1 MNDQF
6 ALANKVARP
15 GKRFL
20 AALADLFI
28 LFILASGI
36 YSILVYPL
44 MEKLPHYQELFT
56 EQENRINDCRQMYI
70 DGKLMRYDIE
80 PEQYVEEVIKTRLES
95 SNNDIFVHFYTV
107 YMPTLHKNGEPYSYS
122 MESINETVFD
132 YSNQGEPVL
141 WELKDND
148 KNKPLELSEAAKT
161 SINKY
166 INEEKTKENEAYYT
180 KMKEWVTKSL
190 VEGEKVLTSSD
201 EFKET
206 YSLALEKNN
215 SLYLY
220 VSISSLITY
229 TVFFFLYYLL
239 PPFLFKNGQT
249 VGKKILKIGL
259 YTEDNKPISTKSLI
273 LRAVLQ
279 YISYFFLV
287 SFIPIFQIGL
297 NITSLPIFVFKTFT
311 INLFTITFISIIVT
325 LVSLAMCMMSTLK
338 QSLCDKVTN
347 VYAFRMDIQ
356 LEEENI
362 IKNEEVLGKKEDD
375 NSGSNLY

>member
-1 MNDQF
+1 MNNQF

-20 AALADLFI
+20 AALADIFI

-36 YSILVYPL
+36 YSVLVYPL
-44 MEKLPHYQELFT
+44 MEKFPHYQELFT

-70 DGKLMRYDIE
+70 DGKLMRYDIK
-80 PEQYVEEVIKTRLES
+80 PEEYVEEVIKTRLES
-95 SNNDIFVHFYTV
+95 SSNDIFIHFYTV
-107 YMPTLHKNGEPYSYS
+107 YIPTLHKDNESFSYS
-122 MESINETVFD
+122 IESINETVFN

-148 KNKPLELSEAAKT
+148 KSLPLELTSEASNK
-161 SINKY
+161 INQY
-166 INEEKTKENEAYYT
+166 LSTEKTKENEAYYT
-180 KMKEWVTKSL
+180 KMKEWLTKSL
-190 VEGEKVLTSSD
+190 VEAEKVLTSSD
-201 EFKET
+201 EFKAT
-206 YSLALEKNN
+206 YSIALEKNN

-239 PPFLFKNGQT
+239 LPILFKNGQT

-259 YTEDNKPISTKSLI
+259 YTEDNKPISPKSLI
-273 LRAVLQ
+273 LRSVLE

-297 NITSLPIFVFKTFT
+297 NITNLPIFVFKTFT

-325 LVSLAMCMMSTLK
+325 LVSLAMCMMSTYK
-338 QSLCDKVTN
+338 QNLCDKVTN
-347 VYAFRMDIQ
+347 IYAFRMDIQ

-375 NSGSNLY
+375 GSGSDIY